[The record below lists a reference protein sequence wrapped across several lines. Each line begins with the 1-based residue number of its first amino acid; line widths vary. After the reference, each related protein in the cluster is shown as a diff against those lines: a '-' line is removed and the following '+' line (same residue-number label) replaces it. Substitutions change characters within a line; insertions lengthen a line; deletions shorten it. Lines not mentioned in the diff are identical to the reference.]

1 MDKNIG
7 LYICTGCGI
16 GDALDIAPISEIAAD
31 DYSVPICKDHPFLC
45 GPEGLD
51 LIKQDIDGE
60 GVNTI
65 IIAACSQRV
74 NYDVFNFG
82 PDKIVERV
90 NFREQI
96 AWTQPPKEEDT
107 QMIAEDNIRM
117 ACAKIGRMALP
128 EPFKAE
134 EEYSKDVLVV
144 GGGVAGMTA
153 AIETAKA
160 GYQAIIVEKE
170 DKLGGFLGKMKKS
183 VTLPYKDIYDTG
195 AADMIKACEENPKI
209 KVFTSATVEKIS
221 GAPGLF
227 SVDIKAN
234 GNSSSERAG
243 AIIRAPLSRP
253 PAGNP
258 MMPTNWGIWVTASSR
273 M

>member
-1 MDKNIG
+1 MDKNIA

-16 GDALDIAPISEIAAD
+16 GDALDISGVSDVAAD
-31 DYSVPICKDHPFLC
+31 DYSVAICKDHAALC
-45 GPEGLD
+45 SPEGVD

-74 NYDVFNFG
+74 NYDVFDFG

-90 NFREQI
+90 NFREQV
-96 AWTQPPKEEDT
+96 AWITAPQDEDT
-107 QMIAEDNIRM
+107 QMLAEDLMRM
-117 ACAKIGRMALP
+117 ACAKIGRMELP

-134 EEYSKDVLVV
+134 EEYSKDILVV

-170 DKLGGFLGKMKKS
+170 DKLGGFLGKMKKT
-183 VTLPYKDIYDTG
+183 VTL
-195 AADMIKACEENPKI
+195 A
-209 KVFTSATVEKIS
+209 
-221 GAPGLF
+221 L
-227 SVDIKAN
+227 
-234 GNSSSERAG
+234 
-243 AIIRAPLSRP
+243 
-253 PAGNP
+253 
-258 MMPTNWGIWVTASSR
+258 
-273 M
+273 